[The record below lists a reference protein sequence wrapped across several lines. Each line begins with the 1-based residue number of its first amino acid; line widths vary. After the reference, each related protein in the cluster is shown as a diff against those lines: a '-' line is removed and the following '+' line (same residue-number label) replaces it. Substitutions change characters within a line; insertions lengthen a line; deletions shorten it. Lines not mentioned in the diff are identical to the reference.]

1 MSVITNVKL
10 TPHQKIEKRIALS
23 NIRGSKM
30 EQQFSVRQAN
40 LGDINDIIKINRL
53 CLPENYSFDFFY
65 KILSEHGFACA
76 VGEENG
82 KVIGYLL
89 SRIER
94 PFSSFI
100 GINPSKGHVI
110 SIAVLPEHRRKG
122 YGIKIMKYGM
132 QKLIEHKVDSIYLEV
147 RVSNIAAVEMYK
159 KLGYYIK
166 KEYKHY
172 YRDGES
178 AFVMEWGR
186 KEATEEG

>member
-1 MSVITNVKL
+1 M
-10 TPHQKIEKRIALS
+10 
-23 NIRGSKM
+23 
-30 EQQFSVRQAN
+30 
-40 LGDINDIIKINRL
+40 
-53 CLPENYSFDFFY
+53 
-65 KILSEHGFACA
+65 
-76 VGEENG
+76 GEENG

-186 KEATEEG
+186 KETTEEG